1 MTEHAAAIPR
11 HIGYIVDGNRR
22 WAKTHGIPTYEG
34 HLAGYN
40 ALKDVAFATL
50 DAGVEYMSIYIFS
63 TENWKRS
70 QDEIRGLMTLILRL
84 FTTDAKV
91 FTENDIRLKV
101 LGQRDGLDPKIL
113 KAMDKLEDS
122 TKDNKSGTLAICL
135 NYGGQN
141 EIVDAVKKIV
151 QSGIS
156 ADEIT
161 EDIIAENLYGAE
173 VPPVD
178 VIVRTSG
185 EAFEQLHVMACRL
198 QRIYFLEKAVARY
211 DKRRRNRY
219 NGRIFTSTTTFWR
232 VNGTYIWNHSWAH
245 RAYFFGG
252 RSRTRPCNC
261 GT

>member
-185 EAFEQLHVMACRL
+185 EKRL
-198 QRIYFLEKAVARY
+198 SNFMLWRAAYSEFIFLKKLWPDMTKEDVIGIMEEYSRRQRR
-211 DKRRRNRY
+211 
-219 NGRIFTSTTTFWR
+219 
-232 VNGTYIWNHSWAH
+232 
-245 RAYFFGG
+245 FGG
-252 RSRTRPCNC
+252 
-261 GT
+261 

>member
-156 ADEIT
+156 ADDIT

-185 EAFEQLHVMACRL
+185 EKRL
-198 QRIYFLEKAVARY
+198 SNFMLWRAAYSEFIFLKKLWPDMTKEDVIGIMEEYSRRQRR
-211 DKRRRNRY
+211 
-219 NGRIFTSTTTFWR
+219 
-232 VNGTYIWNHSWAH
+232 
-245 RAYFFGG
+245 FGG
-252 RSRTRPCNC
+252 
-261 GT
+261 